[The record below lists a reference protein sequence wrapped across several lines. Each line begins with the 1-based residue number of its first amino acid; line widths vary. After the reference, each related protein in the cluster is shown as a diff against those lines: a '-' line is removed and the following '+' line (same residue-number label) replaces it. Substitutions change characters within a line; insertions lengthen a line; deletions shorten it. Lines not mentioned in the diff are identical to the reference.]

1 MTLTPLLIFAIVIA
15 LGAFAQWL
23 AWRLNIAAI
32 LPLLTLGFLV
42 GPIFQ
47 IIKPGDINDDFLFPV
62 VALLVGLILFEG
74 GLTLRALE
82 VRETKRIV
90 TRLVSVGAVVTWIGC
105 AVAAHYIAGL
115 TWPFALLF
123 GSLIIVT
130 GPTVIGPLLRTV
142 RPNQTVG
149 SILKWE
155 GILIDAIGA
164 LVAVLVLEFILL
176 TQGPYAGEGFGQLGL
191 RFLYFVVVGSVAG
204 VIGGYFLS
212 FVFSRRQVP
221 HYLSN
226 FFALAAVFLVF
237 AISNTIAS
245 ESGLLATTLM
255 GLILANVKLPDYEHL
270 LSFKEDLTILS
281 ISLLFIV
288 LAANVSL
295 ETLLSALTWQNF
307 LLVAIIMLVVRPLNV
322 WVSTVGDQSV
332 TNRDRLFLSWI
343 APRGIV
349 AAAVTSLFVTE
360 LHHYHIEGGEQLL
373 PLVFLVIV
381 CTVAIGSLTAGRVA
395 RALGVAEED
404 PQGFLILGAHPSA
417 QAIGQALH
425 DEGFKVTMADR
436 NYQTLSSARIA
447 GLNTYFGSLLS
458 YHSDDEIDLSGIGNL
473 IALTPND
480 EANAL
485 TARKYSKIFG
495 KDRVFQLKPSS
506 EGNQRITI
514 AEDQRGKL
522 VFSDGTSFANLQQRF
537 HAGEIKRT
545 QITDAFTLEDFK
557 ALNSNFLPLFIIKEG
572 KVQVVTSEDFAVSDG
587 TLISLVVTE
596 KETS

>member
-1 MTLTPLLIFAIVIA
+1 VTLTPLLIFAIIIA
-15 LGAFAQWL
+15 

-32 LPLLTLGFLV
+32 LPLLTLGFFV

-47 IIKPGDINDDFLFPV
+47 VIKPTDINDDFLFPV

-90 TRLVSVGAVVTWIGC
+90 TRLVSIGALVTWIGS
-105 AVAAHYIAGL
+105 AVAAHYIVGL

-176 TQGPYAGEGFGQLGL
+176 TQGPHAGEGFGQLGL

-226 FFALAAVFLVF
+226 FFAP
-237 AISNTIAS
+237 
-245 ESGLLATTLM
+245 LM

-295 ETLLSALTWQNF
+295 ETLMSALTWQNF
-307 LLVAIIMLVVRPLNV
+307 LLVGIIMLVIRPLNV
-322 WVSTVGDQSV
+322 LVSTVGD
-332 TNRDRLFLSWI
+332 I
-343 APRGIV
+343 H
-349 AAAVTSLFVTE
+349 SLF
-360 LHHYHIEGGEQLL
+360 Q
-373 PLVFLVIV
+373 
-381 CTVAIGSLTAGRVA
+381 
-395 RALGVAEED
+395 
-404 PQGFLILGAHPSA
+404 
-417 QAIGQALH
+417 
-425 DEGFKVTMADR
+425 
-436 NYQTLSSARIA
+436 NY
-447 GLNTYFGSLLS
+447 
-458 YHSDDEIDLSGIGNL
+458 
-473 IALTPND
+473 
-480 EANAL
+480 
-485 TARKYSKIFG
+485 
-495 KDRVFQLKPSS
+495 
-506 EGNQRITI
+506 ITI
-514 AEDQRGKL
+514 MLKEEN
-522 VFSDGTSFANLQQRF
+522 SSFLWY
-537 HAGEIKRT
+537 
-545 QITDAFTLEDFK
+545 
-557 ALNSNFLPLFIIKEG
+557 S
-572 KVQVVTSEDFAVSDG
+572 
-587 TLISLVVTE
+587 
-596 KETS
+596 

>member
-1 MTLTPLLIFAIVIA
+1 MTPLLIFAIVIA
-15 LGAFAQWL
+15 LGATAQWV

-47 IIKPGDINDDFLFPV
+47 IIKPTDINDDFLFPV

-90 TRLVSVGAVVTWIGC
+90 TRLVSVGAVVTWLGC

-142 RPNQTVG
+142 RPNHTVG

-176 TQGPYAGEGFGQLGL
+176 TQGPYGGEGFTQLGL
-191 RFLYFVVVGSVAG
+191 RFLKFVVVGGAAG

-226 FFALAAVFLVF
+226 FFALAVVFLVF
-237 AISNTIAS
+237 AISNTVAS

-270 LSFKEDLTILS
+270 LSFKEDLSVLS

-295 ETLLSALTWQNF
+295 ETLLSAFTWQNF
-307 LLVAIIMLVVRPLNV
+307 LLVAIIMLVIRPLNV
-322 WVSTVGDQSV
+322 FVSTVGDASV

-404 PQGFLILGAHPSA
+404 PQGFLILGAHPAA

-425 DEGFKVTMADR
+425 DEGFKVTLADR
-436 NYQTLSSARIA
+436 NYQTLSAARIA
-447 GLNTYFGSLLS
+447 GLSTYFGSLLS
-458 YHSDDEIDLSGIGNL
+458 YHSDDEIDLAGIGNL

-485 TARKYSKIFG
+485 TARKYAKVFG
-495 KDRVFQLKPSS
+495 KDRVFQLTPSS
-506 EGNQRITI
+506 EGSERSSI
-514 AEDQRGKL
+514 AEEQRGHF

-545 QITDAFTLEDFK
+545 QITDEFTLGDFR
-557 ALNSNFLPLFIIKEG
+557 ALYSTFLPLFVIKDE
-572 KVQVVTSEDFAVSDG
+572 KVQVITSEDFEVSEG
-587 TLISLVVTE
+587 TLISLVVAE
-596 KETS
+596 KDAA